1 MKIVDYLG
9 RRRRCTPVEDGV
21 LHGLPLSAQLHDLV
35 EGEDVLLLP
44 VPGGQHH
51 GLSMYMY
58 D

>member
-9 RRRRCTPVEDGV
+9 RRWRCTAGEDGV

-35 EGEDVLLLP
+35 EGENVLLLP
-44 VPGGQHH
+44 VPGGQYH
-51 GLSMYMY
+51 GLSMHMY